1 MTATW
6 PSVEGAYVGTGGFS
20 YPSWRPGFYPP
31 DANPRDFLRL
41 YAERLPSVELNTV
54 FYRLPAEDQFAR
66 WAAQT
71 PPGFRFAVKMTRT
84 ITHFGRLEHVG
95 TFCESVRALGDR
107 LGPIRIQ
114 LPENRER
121 DDGLLALLLGSLDPA
136 LEYAWELEHPSWAGV
151 EGLVRVNDV
160 DARGPFRYL
169 RLRESPYDD
178 ETLRGWAD
186 RLRPLLDEGIRVYAY
201 FKHEDDP
208 RCARYAEKLLAL
220 LGSASE

>member
-1 MTATW
+1 MLNSLNEPTRCRNHSRATKIGQRTWKRNALCSNGVPCRSRIRKRINPASPSVISTSRRPKPWSRTGIDASGNTSGMTATW

-84 ITHFGRLEHVG
+84 ITHFGRLE
-95 TFCESVRALGDR
+95 R
-107 LGPIRIQ
+107 
-114 LPENRER
+114 
-121 DDGLLALLLGSLDPA
+121 
-136 LEYAWELEHPSWAGV
+136 
-151 EGLVRVNDV
+151 
-160 DARGPFRYL
+160 
-169 RLRESPYDD
+169 
-178 ETLRGWAD
+178 
-186 RLRPLLDEGIRVYAY
+186 
-201 FKHEDDP
+201 
-208 RCARYAEKLLAL
+208 
-220 LGSASE
+220 